1 MKAERRV
8 YRSEARAAAADE
20 TRSKIVE
27 AAIEAF
33 LAGWYDEVTLRQ
45 VADRAGVALQT
56 VVNHFGSKEQ
66 LFAAGVDT
74 LQPRIEALR
83 NTAPVDDLDAAVTVV
98 VDHYEV
104 TGDAIIRALAMED
117 RVPAL
122 KPILTRGRRFHRAW
136 VERVF
141 AAPLAEVPS
150 GAPRRRAVAAYVAAL
165 DVYVWKRLRRDLR
178 LSRADT
184 VAVMQSLA
192 AGLSTQRT
200 EHSND

>member
-1 MKAERRV
+1 METERRA
-8 YRSEARAAAADE
+8 YRLGARAAAVDK

-27 AAIEAF
+27 AAIDAF

-45 VADRAGVALQT
+45 VANDAGVALAT
-56 VVNHFGSKEQ
+56 VVNHFGTKEQ

-83 NTAPVDDLDAAVTVV
+83 DTATPDDLSAAVAIVV
-98 VDHYEV
+98 AHYEA

-122 KPILTRGRRFHRAW
+122 APVLARGRRFHRVW

-141 AAPLAEVPS
+141 APLLADVPS
-150 GAPRRRAVAAYVAAL
+150 GTCRRRAVAGYVTAL
-165 DVYVWKRLRRDLR
+165 DVYVWKRLRRDLG
-178 LSRADT
+178 LSRVDT
-184 VAVMQSLA
+184 VAVMQDLA
-192 AGLSTQRT
+192 AGLGTQRT
-200 EHSND
+200 EQSDE

>member
-1 MKAERRV
+1 MG
-8 YRSEARAAAADE
+8 ARAAAVDE

-45 VADRAGVALQT
+45 VADDAGVALQT
-56 VVNHFGSKEQ
+56 VVNHFGTKEQ
-66 LFAAGVDT
+66 LFAAGVNA

-83 NTAPVDDLDAAVTVV
+83 NTAPVDDLDAAVAVV
-98 VDHYEV
+98 VDHYEA

-122 KPILTRGRRFHRAW
+122 KAVLTRGRRFHRAW

-141 AAPLAEVPS
+141 AAPLADVRS
-150 GAPRRRAVAAYVAAL
+150 GPPRRRAVAAYVAAL

-184 VAVMQSLA
+184 VAVMRNLT
-192 AGLSTQRT
+192 AGLSTQRM
-200 EHSND
+200 ENSDD